1 MSSLTRIRVLGP
13 LAAAFLVVSLAY
25 AVQADAAYKAKID
38 NGTLTLTGDGASDK
52 LVLAVDPA
60 APGTLLADVGAD
72 GTADFSFDRSTFTA
86 VVVKAGAGDDEIS
99 LVQSTGIAEEAIT
112 LDGGDGNDTLTGAN
126 GVETFIGGKGNDVV
140 IGRIGAD
147 RVLLGD
153 GDDHAVWNPGDG
165 SDTVD
170 GGNGK
175 DVLDFNGSNIGE
187 TIGVT
192 AAGSHVSF
200 TRDIAG
206 IAMDL
211 DGLERIAFSS
221 LVGADDLTVVSVAGT
236 DTKTVA
242 VVLEGSIGGGDGAAD
257 TVTAQGTGGADRVT
271 VGTVGG
277 EVVVSGLAAQT
288 SVAGSEA
295 ALDHV
300 GVKTLGGADAI
311 TSGVGLAGPL
321 AVDVDGG
328 DDADTARFTGTAGDD
343 EIGVAANGAAVATFT
358 PGSTLFGTAAVES
371 LTVLGLGGADT
382 IAGVGNL
389 AALTALTI
397 DGGDGANTLRGGNG
411 ADLLLGG
418 AGADVVDG
426 NQGADTALLGD
437 GDDRFEWDPG
447 DGSDSVDGGA
457 GRDALDF
464 FGSNI
469 GETILVVANGGRAKL
484 TRDIASI
491 TMDFDNVEDLLVKT
505 LGGADLVVVD
515 DLSGTDV
522 KAVTLDLAAFG
533 GGGDG
538 TDDQVVAN
546 GSAKGE
552 VVQIGV
558 DGADAVVSGLPASQR
573 IHGSEAPGDSLLV
586 QTLGGDDDVTVDPA
600 VSGLI
605 KTVVNLGSG
614 E

>member
-1 MSSLTRIRVLGP
+1 VSPLARIRILGP
-13 LAAAFLVVSLAY
+13 LAAAFLVVSLTY
-25 AVQADAAYKAKID
+25 AVQADAAYKAKVASD
-38 NGTLTLTGDGASDK
+38 TLTLTGDGASDR

-60 APGTLLADVGAD
+60 APGTLVADVGAD
-72 GTADFSFDRSTFTA
+72 GTADLSFDRSTFTA
-86 VVVKAGAGDDEIS
+86 VVVKAGAGDDEITV
-99 LVQSTGIAEEAIT
+99 LQSTAIAEEAIT
-112 LDGGDGNDTLTGAN
+112 LDGGNGNDRLLGGIGA
-126 GVETFIGGKGNDVV
+126 ETFIGGKGNDVV
-140 IGRIGAD
+140 VGGREAD
-147 RVLLGD
+147 RALLGD
-153 GDDHAVWNPGDG
+153 GDDRFAWNPGDG

-175 DVLDFNGSNIGE
+175 DVLEFNGSNIGE
-187 TIGVT
+187 TIGVA

-200 TRDIAG
+200 TRDVAG
-206 IAMDL
+206 IEMDL
-211 DGLERIAFSS
+211 DGLERIAFRA
-221 LVGADDLTVVSVAGT
+221 LGGADDVTVGNLAGT
-236 DTKTVA
+236 DTKAVA
-242 VVLEGSIGGGDGAAD
+242 VDLEASSGDGSAD
-257 TVTAQGTGGADRVT
+257 TVTAQGTGAADRVN
-271 VGTVGG
+271 VGTVAG

-295 ALDHV
+295 ALDRV
-300 GVKTLGGADAI
+300 GVQTLGGADAI
-311 TSGVGLAGPL
+311 TSAVGLAGPL
-321 AVDVDGG
+321 SVDVDGG
-328 DDADTARFTGTAGDD
+328 DDADTARFSGTAGDD
-343 EIGVAANGAAVATFT
+343 EIGIAANGSAVATFT

-397 DGGDGANTLRGGNG
+397 DGGDGADTLRGGNG
-411 ADLLLGG
+411 ADVLLGG
-418 AGADVVDG
+418 TGADFVDG
-426 NQGADTALLGD
+426 SQGADTALLGD

-447 DGSDSVDGGA
+447 DGSDTVDGGA

-464 FGSNI
+464 SGSNI

-522 KAVTLDLAAFG
+522 NAVTLDLAAFG
-533 GGGDG
+533 GGGDA

-552 VVQIGV
+552 VVQIGL
-558 DGADAVVSGLPASQR
+558 DGADAVVTGLPASLR
-573 IHGSEAPGDSLLV
+573 IHGSDGPADSLLV
-586 QTLGGDDDVTVDPA
+586 QTLGGDDDATVDPA
-600 VSGLI
+600 VSSVI